1 MNALEFVSSLK
12 KIPTKER
19 LSQIEKQ
26 GLGQDFLE
34 EYIGC
39 FTFKQIRNNRINNP
53 IEELVNNFD
62 GSSVEI
68 GMITFDI
75 EPFDHEDYFVFG
87 RFEIDFLVISK
98 RTGEI
103 KLIDHEDESN
113 IMYECASGSSVFLKA
128 ILEAAAF
135 LDKLPYKNNLANDQK
150 QICEMAESCS
160 SIAGGNKYIGFYKTL
175 LGCFE

>member
-1 MNALEFVSSLK
+1 MNALEFVNSLK
-12 KIPTKER
+12 EIPTKER

-26 GLGQDFLE
+26 GLGQYFME

-39 FTFKQIRNNRINNP
+39 YTFKKKDSKKLNNP
-53 IEELVNNFD
+53 IEELVSNFD

-75 EPFDHEDYFVFG
+75 EPFENEDYFAFG
-87 RFEIDFLVISK
+87 RFEVDYLVISK

-103 KLIDHEDESN
+103 KLIDHEDVNN
-113 IMYECASGSSVFLKA
+113 IMYDCASDSSSFLKA
-128 ILEAAAF
+128 ILAAAAF
-135 LDKLPYKNNLANDQK
+135 LDKLPYDDNLANDQK
-150 QICEMAESCS
+150 QICEMAGNCS
-160 SIAGGNKYIGFYKTL
+160 RIAGGNKYNGFYKTL